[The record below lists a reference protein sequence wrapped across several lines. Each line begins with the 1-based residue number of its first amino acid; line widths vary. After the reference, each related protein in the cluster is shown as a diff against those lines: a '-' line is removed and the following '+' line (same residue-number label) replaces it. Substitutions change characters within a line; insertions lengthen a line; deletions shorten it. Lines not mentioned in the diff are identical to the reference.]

1 MDTLTARP
9 RVLKQANLARIRRA
23 LKARGTATRAEI
35 VHDTKISQTTV
46 RSLLTEMLQN
56 GEITGIGQDESSG
69 GRKAE
74 RYKFLPERYHSVA
87 FCITD
92 HQVHCLLVDGC
103 GEITEVTRLQT
114 KESDFVEAILS
125 FLDETT
131 ALREIRSIGIGVPGI
146 VDGGSFW
153 RKNEK
158 GVMVQTDLGKLLRE
172 KYGVP
177 VVLENDINA
186 TAIGF
191 GRCYEKKYPHEK
203 ADRVNMAYLYFEKG
217 CVSAGLLAG
226 GKVIRGCH
234 NFAGELGLI
243 PMEDERT
250 LDEWLAEEPDDISYV
265 DLTARVVGWI
275 CGILNP
281 EYVALG
287 GPDLRVSCVGPIDDR
302 VTSLL
307 PKHMSTQIV
316 YAKDVWGDY
325 HEGMAYL
332 TAAKMFDEVQLI
344 RG

>member
-9 RVLKQANLARIRRA
+9 RVLKQANLAMIRRA

-35 VHDTKISQTTV
+35 VQDTKISQTTV

-56 GEITGIGQDESSG
+56 GEIMGIGQDASSG

-74 RYKFLPERYHSVA
+74 RYKFLPERYHSAA

-92 HQVHCLLVDGC
+92 NRMHRLLVDGC
-103 GEITEVTRLQT
+103 GEIAEVTCLSV
-114 KESDFVEAILS
+114 KEEGFVEALLS
-125 FLDETT
+125 SLDEM
-131 ALREIRSIGIGVPGI
+131 AAQQEIRSVGIGVPGI
-146 VDGGSFW
+146 VDGQSFW

-158 GVMVQTDLGKLLRE
+158 GVMVRTDLGKLLRE

-191 GRCYEKKYPHEK
+191 GRCYEKKYPREK
-203 ADRVNMAYLYFEKG
+203 AEHVNMAYLYFEKG
-217 CVSAGLLAG
+217 CVSAGLLSG
-226 GKVIRGCH
+226 GRVIRGRH

-243 PMEDERT
+243 PMEDERM
-250 LDEWLAEEPDDISYV
+250 LDEWLAEERDDVSYV
-265 DLTARVVGWI
+265 NLIARVVGWI

-302 VTSLL
+302 IMSLL
-307 PKHMSTQIV
+307 PRDMSTQIV

-344 RG
+344 RR